1 MYVVTKYF
9 GKILAN
15 NHLEGVKFH
24 IPFQNLMQRG
34 MLTHMGSRKSQA
46 KIERARVR
54 ARRAI
59 GHLILRYMLFSSNV
73 KVSRFSYFINMK

>member
-46 KIERARVR
+46 KFERARVR
-54 ARRAI
+54 TPSDR
-59 GHLILRYMLFSSNV
+59 S
-73 KVSRFSYFINMK
+73 SYFALYAVLFKR